1 MAAAIRTE
9 AKRISKKY
17 IAPPYTTDFA
27 IMFLPTEGLY
37 AEALRTRGLMEELQ
51 QSQRVMIAGPSTLTA
66 MLSSLQLGFRT
77 LAIEQRSA
85 EVWQLLGAVK
95 NDFTTFGQLLEK
107 TQKKLQEAA
116 TSIETASKRS
126 NAITR
131 KLQDVEVLVP
141 SDTQPLLFEENEPEN

>member
-1 MAAAIRTE
+1 
-9 AKRISKKY
+9 
-17 IAPPYTTDFA
+17 
-27 IMFLPTEGLY
+27 MFLPTEGLY

-141 SDTQPLLFEENEPEN
+141 SDTQPMLFEENEPEN

>member
-1 MAAAIRTE
+1 MLRTE

-17 IAPPYTTDFA
+17 IAPPHTTDFA

-95 NDFTTFGQLLEK
+95 NEFGTFGQLLDK

-116 TSIETASKRS
+116 NSIESASTRS
-126 NAITR
+126 RAISR
-131 KLQDVEVLVP
+131 KLKNVQVIGTPITEEA
-141 SDTQPLLFEENEPEN
+141 LFDEGEANN

>member
-17 IAPPYTTDFA
+17 IVPPYTTDFA

>member
-1 MAAAIRTE
+1 
-9 AKRISKKY
+9 
-17 IAPPYTTDFA
+17 
-27 IMFLPTEGLY
+27 MFLPTEGLY

>member
-1 MAAAIRTE
+1 
-9 AKRISKKY
+9 
-17 IAPPYTTDFA
+17 
-27 IMFLPTEGLY
+27 MFLPTEGLY

-95 NDFTTFGQLLEK
+95 NDFTTFGQLLDK

>member
-1 MAAAIRTE
+1 
-9 AKRISKKY
+9 RISKKY